1 MGKGGEF
8 DIAKNIRLVEWLKCE
23 ILSSVAELYRL
34 LASGIKKGSRGS
46 QDAIADCLSSMIVA
60 AYLLGKRLGIPF
72 LVIDNKIESKIRLG
86 MIEEHDVENII
97 NILLIGQDRRP
108 GESRARSDSMMI
120 LTINKKNGTIKITSL
135 MRDMYVQIPGYSD
148 NRINAA
154 YAFGGMQLLNDTIR
168 KNFLIHIDGNVEVDF
183 DGFTQGIDTI
193 GGVEITLTKKEGEHL
208 KKRGFS
214 NATEGKNQMDGKM
227 ALAYA
232 RIRKIGDDFGR
243 TERQRNVI
251 MAAIQKV
258 KGSSIPQ
265 IAALANK
272 VLPFVTTDMTNDQIL
287 NLAFTALKADLN
299 NIEQHRIPVDGSYKN
314 ASIRGMSVLVPDLT
328 VNRQELKRIIYGQ

>member
-1 MGKGGEF
+1 MKKKLSKKKIVLLKVLLVF
-8 DIAKNIRLVEWLKCE
+8 TSLLLVISIA
-23 ILSSVAELYRL
+23 SY
-34 LASGIKKGSRGS
+34 
-46 QDAIADCLSSMIVA
+46 
-60 AYLLGKRLGIPF
+60 AYLQSMLNLINRDGPSSTISPDDEFFETDENGEGVHMNPDDVLWPEDENG
-72 LVIDNKIESKIRLG
+72 VIRN
-86 MIEEHDVENII
+86 ENII

-148 NRINAA
+148 NRINAS
-154 YAFGGMQLLNDTIR
+154 YAFGGMQLLNDTIK
-168 KNFLIHIDGNVEVDF
+168 KNFLIQIDGNVEVDF

-193 GGVEITLTKKEGEHL
+193 GGVEITLTQKEAAHL
-208 KKRGFS
+208 RSQGFS

>member
-1 MGKGGEF
+1 MALLQLSALRMECFETDENGERSINP
-8 DIAKNIRLVEWLKCE
+8 DDVLWPEDENGVIR
-23 ILSSVAELYRL
+23 
-34 LASGIKKGSRGS
+34 
-46 QDAIADCLSSMIVA
+46 D
-60 AYLLGKRLGIPF
+60 
-72 LVIDNKIESKIRLG
+72 
-86 MIEEHDVENII
+86 ENII
-97 NILLIGQDRRP
+97 NILLIRQDGDRVKA
-108 GESRARSDSMMI
+108 GRSDSMMI

-148 NRINAA
+148 NRINAS
-154 YAFGGMQLLNDTIR
+154 YAFGGMQLLNETIK

-193 GGVEITLTKKEGEHL
+193 GGVEINLNQKEAAHL
-208 KKRGFS
+208 RSQGFS

-328 VNRQELKRIIYGQ
+328 ES